1 MRLPLDGVAA
11 IADVNPD
18 FPGSCGRCY
27 EVRCANGLVLANDH
41 KPLWTGEKGE
51 GGEREERGEG
61 RGGGRGAARRGRA
74 RPTTSFTPLR
84 WQATISTCPTA
95 TGPCP
100 TP

>member
-51 GGEREERGEG
+51 GGGRGRSGARVGEG
-61 RGGGRGAARRGRA
+61 DAARRGGA